1 MIIDMALSR
10 FVSPRAG
17 AAKRRVA
24 PLSAFASFAFLAC
37 FALDPS
43 ALWADEVA
51 VPNLESRIKDSGS
64 SVPSQALPP
73 IANPAPVA
81 IPDIGSKTPPAPV
94 PAPAPTPAPPA
105 PESVPPKAEGNDSRE
120 DGLHGNASLGAG
132 SPALLQGSIAITHAA
147 GRYPGFS
154 FGFRHDAADGY
165 GRKDSG
171 DGFFDRTTSADA
183 RVFGS
188 GPSGT
193 ESLAVSVSDRSDGFQ
208 DRNADYYAMT
218 HRALS
223 WDSSIDRVTARTSS
237 VGTVTFGAG
246 FAGWVHDAF
255 AERPGSE
262 IAPTAEIAD
271 YSGFGLAPRAS
282 LEIAR
287 GAFTAALSAAA
298 GYDTVADQ
306 DPGDVKSAETAL
318 SLGYASGPVSAR
330 ARVGA
335 LIESD
340 SDPLVP
346 FDLSARYEAASG
358 LIRSAEVSGGLSAD
372 RQDPRELAKAE
383 PFALLSGVPFH
394 SADWNAQ
401 VHATLAVTDPVVLVV
416 GASYRA
422 TAFDRGILILAD
434 EADPA
439 TALIPLE
446 LAVRDSLA
454 TKAYL
459 EWRAPGMIATGGV
472 SDEWLDRL
480 NRKTLHT
487 LDGSL
492 TVFDRAGNA
501 LPGNAQ
507 AGNARA
513 GTGAGGLASAGT
525 MRARWE
531 ATARASLPLDSGE
544 YPFLGVSGTVRPAQ
558 AFALTLSV
566 DDALPLATGHLRE
579 REGIYAER
587 SGTVTLSGRVDF

>member
-1 MIIDMALSR
+1 MIIDMASSR
-10 FVSPRAG
+10 FVLSRAR
-17 AAKRRVA
+17 AARRRF
-24 PLSAFASFAFLAC
+24 SAALAALAC
-37 FALDPS
+37 FAFCAP
-43 ALWADEVA
+43 ALRADEVA

-64 SVPSQALPP
+64 SVPAQALPP
-73 IANPAPVA
+73 IANPAPVES
-81 IPDIGSKTPPAPV
+81 PDIGPKAP
-94 PAPAPTPAPPA
+94 PAPAPTPAPVPA
-105 PESVPPKAEGNDSRE
+105 PVAPVPESVPAKSGSDDSRD
-120 DGLHGNASLGAG
+120 DGLHGSASLGAG
-132 SPALLQGSIAITHAA
+132 SPALLQGSIDIARAA

-165 GRKDSG
+165 GRKDPG
-171 DGFFDRTTSADA
+171 DGFFDRETSADA

-188 GPSGT
+188 GASGNA
-193 ESLAVSVSDRSDGFQ
+193 SLAVSVSDRSDGFQ

-223 WDSSIDRVTARTSS
+223 WDSSMGRVTRDSP

-246 FAGWVHDAF
+246 FAGSVHDAF

-271 YSGFGLAPRAS
+271 YSGFALAPRAS
-282 LEIAR
+282 LEVAR

-298 GYDTVADQ
+298 GYDSVADQ
-306 DPGDVKSAETAL
+306 DPADAKSAEAAL
-318 SLGYASGPVSAR
+318 SLGFASGPVSAR

-335 LIESD
+335 LVESHA
-340 SDPLVP
+340 DPLVP
-346 FDLSARYEAASG
+346 FDLSARYAADNG
-358 LIRSAEVSGGLSAD
+358 LLRSAEVSGGLSAD
-372 RQDPRELAKAE
+372 RQDPRALANAE

-394 SADWNAQ
+394 SADWN
-401 VHATLAVTDPVVLVV
+401 VRGEATLAVTDPVVLVI

-446 LAVRDSLA
+446 LASRDSLA
-454 TKAYL
+454 TKAHL
-459 EWRAPGMIATGGV
+459 EWRAPGLIATGGV
-472 SDEWLDRL
+472 TDEWLDRL
-480 NRKTLHT
+480 NRETLHT

-507 AGNARA
+507 PGNVQGRSDAAGLQPV
-513 GTGAGGLASAGT
+513 GVV
-525 MRARWE
+525 RARWE
-531 ATARASLPLDSGE
+531 ATARASVPLDSGE